1 MNALPAVKR
10 YWARR
15 PKTTLLEAIDCDK
28 DCDCQVPC
36 QLVVFA
42 TDFAAQSDEVR
53 RLREALERLTELY
66 ALPGESNVDRFERVA
81 EMFYRE
87 TGCYAPGKD
96 VAAAAGDSTSMV
108 ERVARWEAWYVAR
121 AEKGRAALG
130 SQP

>member
-1 MNALPAVKR
+1 MTASPAELQAIR
-10 YWARR
+10 DATAM
-15 PKTTLLEAIDCDK
+15 PAIDSG
-28 DCDCQVPC
+28 
-36 QLVVFA
+36 
-42 TDFAAQSDEVR
+42 TDRRKLLALYDAQSDDVR

-96 VAAAAGDSTSMV
+96 VAAAAGDSVSMV